1 MSKIIYNY
9 PPKGRWIVVVQIYWH
24 EKRRGIYPAL
34 WTDPEG
40 DSCFSIYQ
48 ISWKK
53 IKKELFVNKRR
64 HLARVC
70 LRCNWQCFRNHFL
83 WFCCKFSKK
92 FFFYQPVNTS
102 PILSLSRYLLV
113 QLLHLSLTF
122 YLSKLLRNG
131 KPFWIS
137 FKNRECQRIFWV
149 TGANQNARKSLSTDL
164 VNTKTNYQL
173 GLVMRVAIFFVWL
186 DRHMD
191 FCRFKPRD
199 LVKCE

>member
-9 PPKGRWIVVVQIYWH
+9 PPKGRWIVVHIYWH
-24 EKRRGIYPAL
+24 AKRRGIYPAL

-70 LRCNWQCFRNHFL
+70 L
-83 WFCCKFSKK
+83 
-92 FFFYQPVNTS
+92 PTS
-102 PILSLSRYLLV
+102 PILPYSRYLLV

-137 FKNRECQRIFWV
+137 SKNSECQRIFRV
-149 TGANQNARKSLSTDL
+149 TGANQTAWKLLSTDL